1 MRFSWIIGTVGSL
14 VLSLSQMAQATPQ
27 SAKSPKAPKTTAQ
40 IIKLK
45 PQIRAEALDDS
56 GVSIPLN
63 KIKPFLKR
71 SLILDQQKQFEQMPY
86 VLSEAEGRALS
97 GAGSI
102 LYVRGVNDKEESL
115 YDIYSKVGRTYRH
128 PKTKEILGFEA
139 FAIGTANLQV
149 LGDPATFEIQSA
161 EEIVESGARLAP
173 SFATELPVD
182 FKLKPADTLAE
193 GYVLAAKNSATG
205 MGMGAG
211 AGVGNVVTISMGH
224 REGLVEGNTLAIYR
238 PGKVLGDPMGKKG
251 WRAEKVSLPD
261 RRIGQLLVFQSY
273 EKISLALILDSTET
287 IDILD
292 KVKRR

>member
-1 MRFSWIIGTVGSL
+1 MERWAMRFSWIIGIVGGL
-14 VLSLSQMAQATPQ
+14 VLSFSQVLQATPRA
-27 SAKSPKAPKTTAQ
+27 AKSPKAPQAAQ

-45 PQIRAEALDDS
+45 PQIRAEAFDDS
-56 GVSIPLN
+56 GISIPLN
-63 KIKPFLKR
+63 QIKPFLQR

-102 LYVRGVNDKEESL
+102 LYVRGVKDKEESL

-128 PKTKEILGFEA
+128 PKTHEILGFEA

-149 LGDPATFEIQSA
+149 LGDPATFEIQNA

-173 SFATELPVD
+173 SFATELPLD
-182 FKLKPADTLAE
+182 LKLKPADTLAE
-193 GYVLAAKNSATG
+193 GYILAAKNSVT
-205 MGMGAG
+205 GAG
-211 AGVGNVVTISMGH
+211 AGHVVTISMGH
-224 REGLVEGNTLAIYR
+224 REGLSEGNTLAIYR
-238 PGKVLGDPMGKKG
+238 PGKVLADPMGKKG

-273 EKISLALILDSTET
+273 EKLSLALILESTET

-292 KVKRR
+292 KVKRP